1 VVSEA
6 AAIGVCVA
14 FPFWWFLF
22 LLRNRGSVLFVGI
35 FLVRGAPKHFG
46 CPFPV
51 GWFGVGVR
59 GRFGERES
67 AAALV
72 GAALALVF
80 VLSMGSDVAVF
91 GKSRSAADVGVE
103 E

>member
-1 VVSEA
+1 
-6 AAIGVCVA
+6 
-14 FPFWWFLF
+14 
-22 LLRNRGSVLFVGI
+22 
-35 FLVRGAPKHFG
+35 
-46 CPFPV
+46 
-51 GWFGVGVR
+51 
-59 GRFGERES
+59 
-67 AAALV
+67 LV